1 MISLHSY
8 WTSIHPVSQ
17 LFTTCSV
24 RALDSTPPVVQFRP
38 WECTGPSHS
47 VLVPL
52 LLRVGTVEFA
62 VGGYYNPFSDKQC
75 WLGVQ
80 YSSVSASGSPAGDR
94 INNSGHWKQECNF
107 VRHKLIW
114 NCIYVRIRGPEKEN
128 QRTNNRNQSAP
139 EYIHPPPTRAV
150 VVESGGQSVSHS
162 IE

>member
-1 MISLHSY
+1 MYWEISL
-8 WTSIHPVSQ
+8 
-17 LFTTCSV
+17 
-24 RALDSTPPVVQFRP
+24 PPT
-38 WECTGPSHS
+38 E
-47 VLVPL
+47 LVPL

-62 VGGYYNPFSDKQC
+62 VGGHYYPFPDKQC
-75 WLGVQ
+75 WMGVQ

-139 EYIHPPPTRAV
+139 EHPSTY
-150 VVESGGQSVSHS
+150 EGSGGGEWWSVSQS
-162 IE
+162 